1 MTLPDERYRAVRMAR
16 QFLMELLDPK
26 KTPGIPKIVR
36 QQANGILRHYPNDW
50 DMERA
55 CQGAPEIF
63 QTQMEAVT
71 RLMKQYEDSKA
82 NKNEA

>member
-16 QFLMELLDPK
+16 QFLLELCDSS
-26 KTPGIPKIVR
+26 KTPKIPSIIR
-36 QQANGILRHYPNDW
+36 NQARGILRHYPSDW

-55 CQGAPEIF
+55 CQGAPDVF
-63 QTQMEAVT
+63 QTQMEAVS
-71 RLMKQYEDSKA
+71 RLIKQYEESKA